1 MTGKKIGYIR
11 VSSVD
16 QNTDRQLDS
25 LELDK
30 IFIDKC
36 SAVSTKRPQL
46 ENMLSFIREDD
57 VIYVHSLDRLARSMR
72 DMTKIKDF
80 IIAKKCKLV
89 FVKENL
95 VFTENP
101 TPMEELILNVFT
113 SVYQFE
119 RSISKERQR
128 EGIEKAKKAGKY
140 EGRKKVFTLEQQVDI
155 NEKIKLGIPKSRVAR
170 QYGVSHTTIYKYI
183 DRSLEIWKRI

>member
-16 QNTDRQLDS
+16 QNIDRQLDT
-25 LELDK
+25 LELDEV
-30 IFIDKC
+30 FIDKC
-36 SAVSTKRPQL
+36 SAVATKRPQL
-46 ENMLSFIREDD
+46 DNLLAFIRKDD
-57 VIYVHSLDRLARSMR
+57 IVYVHSLDRLARSIR

-80 IIAKKCKLV
+80 IISKKCKLI

-95 VFTENP
+95 IFTETP

-119 RSISKERQR
+119 RSISRERQR
-128 EGIEKAKKAGKY
+128 EGIEKAKRAGKY
-140 EGRKKVFTLEQQVDI
+140 EGRRPMFNLAQQLDI
-155 NEKIKLGIPKSRVAR
+155 NEKIKLGIPKTRVAR
-170 QYGVSHTTIYKYI
+170 QYGVSNTTIYKYI
-183 DRSLEIWKRI
+183 DKKLPIWN